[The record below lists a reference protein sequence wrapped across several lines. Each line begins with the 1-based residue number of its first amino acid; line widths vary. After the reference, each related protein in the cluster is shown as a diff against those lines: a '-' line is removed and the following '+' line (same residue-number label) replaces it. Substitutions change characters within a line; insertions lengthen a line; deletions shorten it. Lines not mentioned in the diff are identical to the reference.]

1 MGTRAEPRA
10 HQAAAPR
17 PAQITPAQ
25 ALYYTQFYRLKK
37 SFNPSTTL
45 CFLLIIRAKVAEGF
59 DFLILQQGSAAIS
72 RNRYKRHHKQAVE
85 QETAKAAKI
94 LGFIGDFGFWLFKN
108 PRFHRRFFHSAAARV
123 SGRSQR
129 NATSQ
134 SRLLGVQSQ
143 GLKIQ
148 SLDFARQTQGLRE
161 RGGKLFVHDRI
172 STRHRRPETRS
183 PTLQQG
189 SALKDLIFKS
199 FSHFCPEYQRE
210 RKPG

>member
-108 PRFHRRFFHSAAARV
+108 PRFHRRFCPFRRRASFRAFAAKCSVAKPP
-123 SGRSQR
+123 SGRSVAGIE
-129 NATSQ
+129 NS
-134 SRLLGVQSQ
+134 VP
-143 GLKIQ
+143 
-148 SLDFARQTQGLRE
+148 GLRAPNPGLA
-161 RGGKLFVHDRI
+161 RTGR
-172 STRHRRPETRS
+172 
-183 PTLQQG
+183 Q
-189 SALKDLIFKS
+189 ALRL
-199 FSHFCPEYQRE
+199 
-210 RKPG
+210 